1 MEVVAEMRSP
11 HLRGAYAV
19 FEGFG
24 NARADEARTPAAC
37 VFRQVTHKPETLP
50 LDGHL
55 PACAGIAT

>member
-1 MEVVAEMRSP
+1 MRSP

-37 VFRQVTHKPETLP
+37 VFHQVTHKPETLP